1 MTSPKCQFIL
11 DEVIYRDCPE
21 WQDKGI
27 LKKTL
32 LFCLQLI
39 FVIITSIGYIF
50 ILLCPKCTTCVENPR
65 LWKFKKQF
73 EHPYSKFINHVM
85 SYVAFLCL
93 IYASSFEYEI
103 RAGWG
108 ALIWIGK
115 YIIIKTLLSML
126 AKTTVA
132 PKTGQLNGQ
141 SFHLRKKR
149 LVYSKNDVL

>member
-11 DEVIYRDCPE
+11 DEVIYYDSPQ
-21 WQDKGI
+21 WQNKGI

-50 ILLCPKCTTCVENPR
+50 ILLCPKCTTCDENCCWR
-65 LWKFKKQF
+65 WFRNVF

-85 SYVAFLCL
+85 SYVTFLCL
-93 IYASSFEYEI
+93 IYASSFKYEI

-108 ALIWIGK
+108 ALTWLVSK
-115 YIIIKTLLSML
+115 LLSKHCFQCWRRRQSHPKLVNSM
-126 AKTTVA
+126 AK
-132 PKTGQLNGQ
+132 L
-141 SFHLRKKR
+141 SICERK
-149 LVYSKNDVL
+149 N

>member
-1 MTSPKCQFIL
+1 MSLPWFHCIIVFCFESFVFQFVTSPKCQFIL
-11 DEVIYRDCPE
+11 DEVIYYDSPQ
-21 WQDKGI
+21 WQNKGI

-50 ILLCPKCTTCVENPR
+50 ILLCPKCTTCDENCCWR
-65 LWKFKKQF
+65 WFRNVF

-85 SYVAFLCL
+85 SYVTFLCL

-108 ALIWIGK
+108 ALTWIGK
-115 YIIIKTLLSML
+115 
-126 AKTTVA
+126 
-132 PKTGQLNGQ
+132 
-141 SFHLRKKR
+141 
-149 LVYSKNDVL
+149 

>member
-1 MTSPKCQFIL
+1 MIVLCFESLCLSVCDEPKMSIYPRRGHLYYDSPQ
-11 DEVIYRDCPE
+11 
-21 WQDKGI
+21 WQNKGI

-108 ALIWIGK
+108 ALTWIGK
-115 YIIIKTLLSML
+115 
-126 AKTTVA
+126 
-132 PKTGQLNGQ
+132 
-141 SFHLRKKR
+141 
-149 LVYSKNDVL
+149 